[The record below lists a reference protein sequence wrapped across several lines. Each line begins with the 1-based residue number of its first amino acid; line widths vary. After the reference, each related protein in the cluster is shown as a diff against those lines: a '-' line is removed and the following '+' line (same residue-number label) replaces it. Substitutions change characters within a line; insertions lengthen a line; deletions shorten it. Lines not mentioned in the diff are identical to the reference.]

1 MSGTL
6 RLRVTV
12 QDAWDAIPLE
22 LPASTPISDL
32 KLRALAMAHVTGDP
46 QGYEVKFR
54 GASLR
59 DESATLA
66 DARVVDQAAL
76 IVLPV
81 RRQAVR

>member
-1 MSGTL
+1 
-6 RLRVTV
+6 
-12 QDAWDAIPLE
+12 
-22 LPASTPISDL
+22 
-32 KLRALAMAHVTGDP
+32 
-46 QGYEVKFR
+46 VKFR